1 MMVFKVLFVTSL
13 SSWLLALAAAAAFV
27 DTAASKHNLKI
38 NFQVRR
44 GSDKSLLSPTEDS
57 EPKLVKR
64 DKNDHDSDETDV
76 EDGSLEI
83 ELINEKT
90 FYFADLLV
98 GSNKEKNQVLIDTG
112 SSDLWVMSNE
122 VDCNIYGTYSRKRDA
137 KNVFDSLLF
146 GKESSGD
153 EDMTKERN
161 IENKDWFK
169 RDMNPDSII
178 TGLSES
184 TQLSTLDSGER
195 DRLDSSSASSSSSY
209 DHARKCTSY
218 GSFNTGE
225 SDTFV
230 QNDTTP
236 FNVTYA
242 DGSYARGVYGHDTV
256 EIEGG
261 VTIPDVSFA
270 IVNKSSSEIGV
281 LGIGL
286 PGLESTNINNGGKRY
301 MYENLP
307 MKMKSE
313 GIINKTI
320 YSLYLDQSNAKSGTI
335 LFGAVDHA
343 KYLGTLETLPLV
355 RIDSKY
361 NYPLKFDVIVEKI
374 DVNNDGDKVS
384 ALTSKETAVLDSGST
399 LSYLRSSQIEEIAQ
413 ALGAKYISGLGAYR
427 IDCDYLKSD
436 ATLDISFG
444 SKIIKVPV
452 SELIMKTYSGKQCHL
467 GIFRVALDFPYII
480 LGDNVLRS
488 AYVVYDVENYKVH
501 IGQVYYTNDEDIEVV
516 EGDVPTSGGQTS
528 TRVWTGSGRAG
539 SGTSLEDYGNLG
551 VRDGIS
557 TQNKL
562 LFLWFVIFSWVL

>member
-256 EIEGG
+256 EIEG
-261 VTIPDVSFA
+261 
-270 IVNKSSSEIGV
+270 E
-281 LGIGL
+281 L
-286 PGLESTNINNGGKRY
+286 P
-301 MYENLP
+301 
-307 MKMKSE
+307 
-313 GIINKTI
+313 
-320 YSLYLDQSNAKSGTI
+320 YLMLA
-335 LFGAVDHA
+335 
-343 KYLGTLETLPLV
+343 LPLLINHLV
-355 RIDSKY
+355 K
-361 NYPLKFDVIVEKI
+361 LVFWE
-374 DVNNDGDKVS
+374 
-384 ALTSKETAVLDSGST
+384 
-399 LSYLRSSQIEEIAQ
+399 
-413 ALGAKYISGLGAYR
+413 LGYR
-427 IDCDYLKSD
+427 D
-436 ATLDISFG
+436 
-444 SKIIKVPV
+444 
-452 SELIMKTYSGKQCHL
+452 
-467 GIFRVALDFPYII
+467 
-480 LGDNVLRS
+480 
-488 AYVVYDVENYKVH
+488 
-501 IGQVYYTNDEDIEVV
+501 
-516 EGDVPTSGGQTS
+516 
-528 TRVWTGSGRAG
+528 
-539 SGTSLEDYGNLG
+539 
-551 VRDGIS
+551 
-557 TQNKL
+557 
-562 LFLWFVIFSWVL
+562 